1 MYKRQDYDLGGQ
13 SVYVKNGKALL
24 ADGTIAA
31 STSNVYEELK
41 NVIRFGI
48 PMKQAIKSATI
59 NPARA
64 IRVDQ
69 ETGSIAPGKN
79 ADLLV
84 LDGNLDIKLVMVRG
98 EIKVNRL

>member
-1 MYKRQDYDLGGQ
+1 M
-13 SVYVKNGKALL
+13 L

-41 NVIRFGI
+41 NVISFGV

-69 ETGSIAPGKN
+69 ETGSIAVGKN

-84 LDGNLDIKLVMVRG
+84 LDDQLNIKMVVVKG
-98 EIKVNRL
+98 QVKVNNL

>member
-1 MYKRQDYDLGGQ
+1 
-13 SVYVKNGKALL
+13 
-24 ADGTIAA
+24 
-31 STSNVYEELK
+31 
-41 NVIRFGI
+41 
-48 PMKQAIKSATI
+48 MKQAIKSATI